1 MQRER
6 VWDTTVSDIL
16 DSCEITRD
24 INITQ
29 KHCKRNAPFPT
40 SNSTKKEFQS
50 AGPGHKSESAQQT
63 TPRRTTWGTNGNV
76 GNLVWGSESEFPTG
90 SLRSLVYVR
99 NRWDHAFKIESVTEH
114 DIGAWHQIL
123 RLYWT
128 LRAQR
133 STISGAQAL
142 THTCPAKKWSFR
154 CYFTASYTFAPC
166 PIKKLVC
173 RDLCTVLAY

>member
-1 MQRER
+1 MPLSQL
-6 VWDTTVSDIL
+6 VTP
-16 DSCEITRD
+16 
-24 INITQ
+24 Q
-29 KHCKRNAPFPT
+29 KRNFKAPAPVT
-40 SNSTKKEFQS
+40 SRRAHSKRPH
-50 AGPGHKSESAQQT
+50 AG
-63 TPRRTTWGTNGNV
+63 TTWGTNGNV